1 MKLRLDPRTK
11 LYLLLLSN
19 LTLFFHVSLSAE
31 IFLVG
36 ILLALFFLSD
46 KKRSGIRLLLIYVV
60 MVSFDFFVIP
70 YASGAF
76 LNFIAMFTVGI
87 RMMLPCIISGTYAF
101 STTTAGEMVCGL
113 RKLKIP
119 ETVIVPCV
127 TVIRFFPTV
136 AEDYRQIRNAMAFRG
151 IAAGK
156 LALFR
161 HPGQSLEYILM
172 PLLMNSNNVAQ
183 DLSVAAMTKGISL
196 PGQHTSMIEIQM
208 KKADWCCMAVA
219 ALPFLLFWGGILK

>member
-1 MKLRLDPRTK
+1 MYLKLHLDPRTK

-31 IFLVG
+31 ILLVAM
-36 ILLALFFLSD
+36 LLSLFFLSG
-46 KKRSGIRLLLIYVV
+46 RGESGIRLLVTYGIL
-60 MVSFDFFVIP
+60 VSFDLFVIP
-70 YASGAF
+70 YASGVV

-87 RMMLPCIISGTYAF
+87 RMMLPCVISGTYRFPQRLWRNGMRF
-101 STTTAGEMVCGL
+101 SEAEASGSDYRPQRNSAAL
-113 RKLKIP
+113 
-119 ETVIVPCV
+119 
-127 TVIRFFPTV
+127 FPTV

-156 LALFR
+156 FALLR
-161 HPGQSLEYILM
+161 HPAQSLEYILM

-196 PGQHTSMIEIQM
+196 PGTHTSMTEIRM
-208 KKADWCCMAVA
+208 KTADWCCMIGA
-219 ALPFLLFWGGILK
+219 ALPFLLFWEGF